1 MSTLAIDYSD
11 STALGSVI
19 EDQSALERIRNGE
32 DEAFEEIV
40 VRYQKR
46 VFGILCRYERDHQK
60 VEDLVQETFLK
71 VWRGLNRYR
80 AKSPFEHWIS
90 RIASNVARD
99 HLRRIQ
105 RRIRETSFEDMGD
118 SALDWLSVGNTN
130 KELNVNEARQLLDYA
145 MQALTP
151 LNRLVVTLRE
161 IEGQS
166 LKEVSQI
173 TGLTTANVKIR
184 SFRAKAKMREALK
197 ALQDK
202 DEWNSA
208 ITQIEPIAQSEADWQ
223 PNLEVAPLAA

>member
-1 MSTLAIDYSD
+1 MSTLAIEYSD
-11 STALGSVI
+11 GTALGSVI

-32 DEAFEEIV
+32 EEAFEEIV

-71 VWRGLNRYR
+71 AWRGLARYR

-130 KELNVNEARQLLDYA
+130 KELKIHEARQLLDYA
-145 MQALTP
+145 MQVLTEQ
-151 LNRLVVTLRE
+151 NQEIVILRE
-161 IEGQS
+161 LRGLS

-184 SFRAKAKMREALK
+184 SHRAKSKMREALK
-197 ALQDK
+197 TLLDK
-202 DEWNSA
+202 EERNGA
-208 ITQIEPIAQSEADWQ
+208 VIQTETVQPEADWQ
-223 PNLEVAPLAA
+223 PDLEVAPLAA

>member
-1 MSTLAIDYSD
+1 MTTLAIDYSD

-71 VWRGLNRYR
+71 VWRGLARYR
-80 AKSPFEHWIS
+80 SKSPLEHWIS

-105 RRIRETSFEDMGD
+105 RRIRETSFDDMGD

-130 KELNVNEARQLLDYA
+130 KELKINEARQLLGYA

-151 LNRLVVTLRE
+151 LNRMVVTLRE

-166 LKEVSQI
+166 LKDVSQI

-184 SFRAKAKMREALK
+184 SHRAKAKMREALK
-197 ALQDK
+197 TLLEKEGQNDAAALT
-202 DEWNSA
+202 E
-208 ITQIEPIAQSEADWQ
+208 TAQPEAHWQ
-223 PNLEVAPLAA
+223 PDLELAPLAA

>member
-1 MSTLAIDYSD
+1 MSTLAIEHSD
-11 STALGSVI
+11 GTALGSVT
-19 EDQSALERIRNGE
+19 EDLSALERIRNGE
-32 DEAFEEIV
+32 VEAFEEIV

-46 VFGILCRYERDHQK
+46 VFGILCRYERDHHK

-71 VWRGLNRYR
+71 VWRGLARYR

-105 RRIRETSFEDMGD
+105 RRICEISFEDMGD

-130 KELNVNEARQLLDYA
+130 RELKINEARQLLGYA

-151 LNRLVVTLRE
+151 LNRMVVTLRE

-184 SFRAKAKMREALK
+184 SHRAKAKMREALK
-197 ALQDK
+197 TLLEKEGQNDAAAVTETVQ
-202 DEWNSA
+202 
-208 ITQIEPIAQSEADWQ
+208 PEANWQ
-223 PNLEVAPLAA
+223 PNLELAPLAA

>member
-71 VWRGLNRYR
+71 VWRGLSRYH

-118 SALDWLSVGNTN
+118 SALDWLSASNTN
-130 KELNVNEARQLLDYA
+130 KELKVNEARQLLDYA
-145 MQALTP
+145 MQALTE
-151 LNRLVVTLRE
+151 LNQKIVILRE
-161 IEGQS
+161 IRGLS

-184 SFRAKAKMREALK
+184 SHRAKAKMREALK
-197 ALQDK
+197 TLLDK
-202 DEWNSA
+202 EDQNGAVVPTE
-208 ITQIEPIAQSEADWQ
+208 TVPPEVDWQ
-223 PNLEVAPLAA
+223 PVLEVAPLAA

>member
-71 VWRGLNRYR
+71 VWRGLSRYR

-130 KELNVNEARQLLDYA
+130 KELKVNEARQLLDYA
-145 MQALTP
+145 MQALTE
-151 LNRLVVTLRE
+151 LTQKIVILRE
-161 IEGQS
+161 IRGLS

-184 SFRAKAKMREALK
+184 SHRAKAKMREALK
-197 ALQDK
+197 TLLDK
-202 DEWNSA
+202 EDQNGAVVPTE
-208 ITQIEPIAQSEADWQ
+208 TVPPEVDWQ
-223 PNLEVAPLAA
+223 PVLEVAPLAA

>member
-19 EDQSALERIRNGE
+19 EDQSALDRIRNGE

-71 VWRGLNRYR
+71 VWRGLSRYR

-118 SALDWLSVGNTN
+118 SALDWLSAGNTN
-130 KELNVNEARQLLDYA
+130 KELKVNEARQLLDYA
-145 MQALTP
+145 MQALTE
-151 LNRLVVTLRE
+151 LNQKIVILRE
-161 IEGQS
+161 IRGLS

-184 SFRAKAKMREALK
+184 SHRAKAKMREALK
-197 ALQDK
+197 TLLDK
-202 DEWNSA
+202 EDQNGAVVPTE
-208 ITQIEPIAQSEADWQ
+208 TVPPEVDWQ
-223 PNLEVAPLAA
+223 PVLEVAPLAA

>member
-1 MSTLAIDYSD
+1 MSTLAIEHSD
-11 STALGSVI
+11 GTALGSVV
-19 EDQSALERIRNGE
+19 EDQSALERIRNGDE
-32 DEAFEEIV
+32 EAFEEIV

-46 VFGILCRYERDHQK
+46 VFGIICRYERDHQK

-71 VWRGLNRYR
+71 VWRGLKRYS
-80 AKSPFEHWIS
+80 AKSPLEHWIS

-105 RRIRETSFEDMGD
+105 RRISETSFEDMGD

-130 KELNVNEARQLLDYA
+130 RELKINEARQLLGYA

-151 LNRLVVTLRE
+151 LNRMVVTLRE

-184 SFRAKAKMREALK
+184 SHRAKAKMREALK
-197 ALQDK
+197 TLLEKEGQNNAAAMTETVQ
-202 DEWNSA
+202 
-208 ITQIEPIAQSEADWQ
+208 PEANWQ
-223 PNLEVAPLAA
+223 PDLELAPLAA

>member
-71 VWRGLNRYR
+71 AWRGLNRYR
-80 AKSPFEHWIS
+80 SKSPFEHWIS

-197 ALQDK
+197 MLLDK
-202 DEWNSA
+202 EDQNGAVVPTE
-208 ITQIEPIAQSEADWQ
+208 TVPPEVDWQ
-223 PNLEVAPLAA
+223 PVLEVAPLAA

>member
-1 MSTLAIDYSD
+1 MSTLAIEHSD
-11 STALGSVI
+11 GTALGSVI
-19 EDQSALERIRNGE
+19 EDQSALERIRNGD

-60 VEDLVQETFLK
+60 VEDLIQETFLK
-71 VWRGLNRYR
+71 VWRGLARYR
-80 AKSPFEHWIS
+80 SKSPLEHWIS

-118 SALDWLSVGNTN
+118 STLDWLSVGNTN
-130 KELNVNEARQLLDYA
+130 KELKVNEARQLLDYA

>member
-1 MSTLAIDYSD
+1 MSTLAIEHSGG
-11 STALGSVI
+11 TALGSVT

-32 DEAFEEIV
+32 VEAFEEIV

-46 VFGILCRYERDHQK
+46 VFGILCRYERDHHK

-71 VWRGLNRYR
+71 AWRGLARYR

-105 RRIRETSFEDMGD
+105 RIRETSFEDMGD

-130 KELNVNEARQLLDYA
+130 KELKIHEARQLLDYA
-145 MQALTP
+145 MQVLTEQ
-151 LNRLVVTLRE
+151 NQEIVILRE
-161 IEGQS
+161 LRGLS

-184 SFRAKAKMREALK
+184 SHRAKSKMREALK
-197 ALQDK
+197 TLLDK
-202 DEWNSA
+202 EERNGA
-208 ITQIEPIAQSEADWQ
+208 VIQTETVQPEADWQ
-223 PNLEVAPLAA
+223 PDLEVAPLAA

>member
-1 MSTLAIDYSD
+1 MSTLAIEYSD
-11 STALGSVI
+11 GTALGSVT
-19 EDQSALERIRNGE
+19 EDQSVLERIRNGE
-32 DEAFEEIV
+32 EEAFEEIV

-71 VWRGLNRYR
+71 AWRGLARYR

-105 RRIRETSFEDMGD
+105 RRIRETSFEDMGG

-130 KELNVNEARQLLDYA
+130 KELDIHEARQLLNCA
-145 MQALTP
+145 MQALTE
-151 LNRLVVTLRE
+151 LNQQVVILRE
-161 IEGQS
+161 IKGLS

-184 SFRAKAKMREALK
+184 SHRAKAKMREALEELLDMEDRNG
-197 ALQDK
+197 AVAPA
-202 DEWNSA
+202 EA
-208 ITQIEPIAQSEADWQ
+208 IQPKLDWQ
-223 PNLEVAPLAA
+223 PDLEIAPMAA

>member
-71 VWRGLNRYR
+71 VWRGLSRYR

-118 SALDWLSVGNTN
+118 SALDWLSAGNTN
-130 KELNVNEARQLLDYA
+130 KELKVNEARQLLDYA
-145 MQALTP
+145 MQALTE
-151 LNRLVVTLRE
+151 LNQKIVILRE
-161 IEGQS
+161 IRGLS

-184 SFRAKAKMREALK
+184 SHRAKAKMREALK
-197 ALQDK
+197 TLLDK
-202 DEWNSA
+202 EDQNGAVVPTE
-208 ITQIEPIAQSEADWQ
+208 TVPPEVDWQ
-223 PNLEVAPLAA
+223 PVLEVAPLAA

>member
-1 MSTLAIDYSD
+1 MSTLAIEHSD
-11 STALGSVI
+11 GTALGSVT

-32 DEAFEEIV
+32 VEAFEEIV

-71 VWRGLNRYR
+71 AWRGLARYR

-130 KELNVNEARQLLDYA
+130 KELKIHEARQLLDYA
-145 MQALTP
+145 MQVLTEQ
-151 LNRLVVTLRE
+151 NQEIVILRE
-161 IEGQS
+161 IRGLS

-184 SFRAKAKMREALK
+184 SHRAKLKMREALEE
-197 ALQDK
+197 LLDREDQDGAVAPA
-202 DEWNSA
+202 EA
-208 ITQIEPIAQSEADWQ
+208 IQPKPDWQ
-223 PNLEVAPLAA
+223 PDLEIAPLAA